1 MKIKTVLFLIFGIIF
16 TASHSFAQLLNGY
29 KYIAIQSLKYQNGN
43 SDVWNIANSL
53 RTSFADLGIIVL
65 PEFGDM
71 PKDLEN
77 DPCLMIRCFI
87 SHTNVTSG
95 TNEVTIS
102 LKNCKNEV
110 IFSNKGG
117 AMGWSLQD
125 DFNKATRR
133 AFSPLLDL
141 EYNFNS
147 SLTPEI
153 DFPEVEKTIETEET
167 IKAYL
172 LKSKIDPI
180 EGIYKSYQ
188 SEGLSSYKFGIIKKD
203 GKYKAII
210 LESEL
215 KHWKVGE
222 VKAIFEPSSMKDIY
236 SVDWY
241 LADKTKIN
249 TFGNM
254 ESWGLLLIEFPEPK
268 LNNKKI
274 DKFVKMFPIQNKESQ
289 NESKLEKAS
298 GSGFF
303 LTVNGIIATN
313 SHVIENA
320 ERIEITFTNE
330 LGTHTYKTKLLL
342 NDTKND
348 VALLQIDDLKF
359 KGLTTIPFGISE
371 NSEVGSKAFTIG
383 YPLNDIMGNNFKV
396 TDGIIS
402 SKSGIGDDIRY
413 YQISVPLQ
421 PGNSGGPLFNKDGNV
436 IGITT
441 ARLNSQAAGTKIE
454 NVNYAIKSSYLINLY
469 NMLPNSKNL
478 PTNRIVTKELSEQV
492 KILKNYVC
500 LIRVF

>member
-1 MKIKTVLFLIFGIIF
+1 MKIKSLILIVTTFSVSYTFGQI
-16 TASHSFAQLLNGY
+16 LDGY
-29 KYIAIQSLKYQNGN
+29 KYMAVQSLTYQNN
-43 SDVWNIANSL
+43 KTDIWNIASNL
-53 RTSFADLGIIVL
+53 RTSFANLGIIVL
-65 PEFGDM
+65 PEFESP

-87 SHTNVTSG
+87 SHTYVTSG

-102 LKNCKNEV
+102 LKNCKNET

-125 DFNKATRR
+125 DFNKATKR
-133 AFSPLLDL
+133 AFEPLSDL
-141 EYNFNS
+141 EYNFNNT
-147 SLTPEI
+147 LTPEI
-153 DFPEVEKTIETEET
+153 NFPEVEKTNETEET
-167 IKAYL
+167 IKNYL
-172 LKSKIDPI
+172 SNNKIDPI
-180 EGIYKSYQ
+180 EGIYKTYQ
-188 SEGLSSYKFGIIKKD
+188 SEGLSSYKFGIIKSD

-236 SVDWY
+236 SVNWF
-241 LADKTKIN
+241 LADKTKFE

-254 ESWGLLLIEFPEPK
+254 ESWGLLLIEFIDAK
-268 LNNKKI
+268 SNNKKV

-289 NESKLEKAS
+289 NDAKSEKAS

-303 LTVNGIIATN
+303 LTVDGIIATN
-313 SHVIENA
+313 SHVIEDA

-330 LGTHTYKTKLLL
+330 LGSHTYKSKLLL

-348 VALLQIDDLKF
+348 VALLQIDDIKF
-359 KGLTTIPFGISE
+359 KGFTNIPFGVSE

-383 YPLNDIMGNNFKV
+383 YPLNDIMGSNFKV

-402 SKSGIGDDIRY
+402 AKSGIGDDIRY

-421 PGNSGGPLFNKDGNV
+421 PGNSGGPLFNKEGNV

-441 ARLNSQAAGTKIE
+441 ARLNGQAAGTKVE
-454 NVNYAIKSSYLINLY
+454 NVNYAIKSSYLLNLY
-469 NMLPNSKNL
+469 NMLPNAKKLS
-478 PTNRIVTKELSEQV
+478 TNKLVSKELSEQV

-500 LIRVF
+500 LIKIF